1 MWGRK
6 PRPVTTS
13 VVQLSKTHTKRKRRK
28 NDARRVSSPRE
39 RRERSHERLVALL
52 LLARRFF
59 SRFDA
64 RATTTTARAFDGTN
78 FYTERESAFFSFFFV
93 GKNGPFR
100 EIPSRRE
107 EILEALF
114 LAAEIVVSDV
124 KIRAKR
130 IRRNFWT
137 TTTTPAFFKKCTRRE
152 TRLRRPWR
160 DKIPPK
166 TTRRRRCF
174 YNDDDDQKVNIRR
187 KKEE

>member
-13 VVQLSKTHTKRKRRK
+13 VVQLSKTRTKRKRRK

-93 GKNGPFR
+93 GRNGPFR

-137 TTTTPAFFKKCTRRE
+137 TTTTPAFLKSAREEKRVFDDLGAIKYRRKQ
-152 TRLRRPWR
+152 R
-160 DKIPPK
+160 
-166 TTRRRRCF
+166 
-174 YNDDDDQKVNIRR
+174 DDDDAFITTTTT
-187 KKEE
+187 KKST

>member
-13 VVQLSKTHTKRKRRK
+13 VVQLSKTRTKRKRRK

-52 LLARRFF
+52 LVARRFF

-114 LAAEIVVSDV
+114 LAAEIV
-124 KIRAKR
+124 RKR
-130 IRRNFWT
+130 CKNKGKKNTGEIGT

-152 TRLRRPWR
+152 TLLRRPWR
-160 DKIPPK
+160 DIPPK